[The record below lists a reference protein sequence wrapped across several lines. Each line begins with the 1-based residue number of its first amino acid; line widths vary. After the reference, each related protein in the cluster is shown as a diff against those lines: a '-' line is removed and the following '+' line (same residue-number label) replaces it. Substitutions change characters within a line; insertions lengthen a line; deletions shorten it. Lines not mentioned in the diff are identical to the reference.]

1 MESEYPCIPNFVIIK
16 KENVFFPAWPTKKGD
31 KYTDILDIVDT
42 DEEGDEYPD
51 IMDILKLDNLSRRAM
66 NVLI

>member
-1 MESEYPCIPNFVIIK
+1 MTYQE
-16 KENVFFPAWPTKKGD
+16 GH